1 MPDEAGIRA
10 RNVYC
15 SRARGWLP
23 REREVQWEEFALN
36 VGVGRGV
43 FWGLMVTGA
52 LVTVLAVAVL
62 VGYLVGHNTHTVTKT
77 VTVDTAQVQSV
88 PSAAARV
95 SFG

>member
-1 MPDEAGIRA
+1 
-10 RNVYC
+10 
-15 SRARGWLP
+15 
-23 REREVQWEEFALN
+23 
-36 VGVGRGV
+36 
-43 FWGLMVTGA
+43 MVTGA